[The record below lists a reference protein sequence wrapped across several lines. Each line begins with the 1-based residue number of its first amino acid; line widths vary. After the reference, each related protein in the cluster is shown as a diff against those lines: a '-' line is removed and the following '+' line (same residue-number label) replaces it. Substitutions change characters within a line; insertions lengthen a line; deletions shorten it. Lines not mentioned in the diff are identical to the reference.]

1 MKGVVNQQMG
11 DFEAAEYWFK
21 LAEDKAQASHDVRLL
36 QIVSKNLSEFYFAT
50 NKPLLASNYAI
61 ANLHYNNQMAHT
73 NTRASIH

>member
-1 MKGVVNQQMG
+1 MG